1 MDISYVWKEI
11 QLWNIADVRGL
22 EDIYLIEYIPKLLG
36 FLV

>member
-11 QLWNIADVRGL
+11 QLWNIADVAWKEIQL
-22 EDIYLIEYIPKLLG
+22 FG